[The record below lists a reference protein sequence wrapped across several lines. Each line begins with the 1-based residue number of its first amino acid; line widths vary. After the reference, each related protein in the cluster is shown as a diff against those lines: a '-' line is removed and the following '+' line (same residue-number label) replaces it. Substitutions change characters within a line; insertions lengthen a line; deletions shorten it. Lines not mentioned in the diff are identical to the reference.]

1 MIQKEYLFFD
11 LDGTLT
17 DSSEGITKGVMYSL
31 AKFGLQEQDQE
42 TLLKFIGPPLKDSF
56 MKYYNFSE
64 EESKKAIIYYRE
76 YYQDKGIFENKV
88 YPGMEDVLIALKQ
101 AGKKL
106 VVATSKPEEFA
117 KRILEHFGLSD
128 YFEYI
133 AGAGMDG
140 SRIRKA
146 EVIEYA
152 MESCGITEPEQVLM
166 IGDREHDVL
175 GAKEAGL
182 DCMGV
187 LYGFGNRQELE
198 EAEAAYIVETVADIE
213 RIILK

>member
-17 DSSEGITKGVMYSL
+17 DSSEGITKGVKYSL
-31 AKFGLQEQDQE
+31 AKFGIQEE
-42 TLLKFIGPPLKDSF
+42 KPEVLLKFIGPPLKDSF

-64 EESKKAIIYYRE
+64 EETKKAVIYYRE
-76 YYQDKGIFENKV
+76 YYQDTGLFENKV

-106 VVATSKPEEFA
+106 VVATSKPEEYA

-128 YFEYI
+128 YFDYI
-133 AGAGMDG
+133 AGAGLDG
-140 SRIRKA
+140 SRIKKA
-146 EVIEYA
+146 EVIAYA
-152 MESCGITEPEQVLM
+152 MENCDITDKEEVLM

-175 GAKEAGL
+175 GAAQVGIS
-182 DCMGV
+182 CMGV
-187 LYGFGNRQELE
+187 LYGFGSRQELE
-198 EAEAAYIVETVADIE
+198 LAGAAYIAESVADIG
-213 RIILK
+213 RLILK